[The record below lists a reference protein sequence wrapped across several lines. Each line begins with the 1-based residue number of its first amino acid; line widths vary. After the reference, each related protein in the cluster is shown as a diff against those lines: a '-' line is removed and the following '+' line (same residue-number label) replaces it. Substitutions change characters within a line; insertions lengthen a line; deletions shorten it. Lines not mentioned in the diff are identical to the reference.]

1 MNTQETIIQL
11 KEEGVE
17 TEGNGEYAGIPDDS
31 SGAKPSLI

>member
-11 KEEGVE
+11 KELKLK
-17 TEGNGEYAGIPDDS
+17 GNGEYAGIPDDS

>member
-1 MNTQETIIQL
+1 MNTQETNTTQ
-11 KEEGVE
+11 GVE